1 MGRPIKSKYFGNRNA
16 GSVGGEGIASV
27 AVGGSPGTGWT
38 TGTVVT
44 ISTSS
49 QITGG
54 ISATGITVV
63 TGSTLSGITIVN
75 SGSGYTTSTGLVYTF
90 TNGGTIGTAAF
101 TPTLTAVTPD
111 AIVASA
117 ITVVAGSA
125 KNVDIL
131 DQKASHR
138 YRVANADGTTVC
150 KLVAAAPAVFGEM
163 TIIATDSYGSTY
175 YVTKLTA
182 RKALLTRFTL
192 NGTWEYATGTQTKW
206 TLNSASLGTVTIAH
220 TI

>member
-1 MGRPIKSKYFGNRNA
+1 MGRPIKSKYFGNRNP
-16 GSVGGEGIASV
+16 GGVGGEGIASV
-27 AVGGSPGTGWT
+27 AVGGAPGTGWT

-44 ISTSS
+44 ITTSS

-54 ISATGITVV
+54 ITATGITAV

-75 SGSGYTTSTGLVYTF
+75 PGSGYTTSSGLVYTF
-90 TNGGTIGTAAF
+90 ASQGTLGTAAF
-101 TPTLTAVTPD
+101 TPVLTTTTTN

-117 ITVVAGSA
+117 ITVAAGSP
-125 KNVDIL
+125 KNADII

-138 YRVANADGTTVC
+138 YRVANADGTAVC
-150 KLVAAAPAVFGEM
+150 KLVAATPAVVGEM
-163 TIIATDSYGSTY
+163 SIIATDSYGSTY

-182 RKALLTRFTL
+182 RKALLTQLTL

-206 TLNSASLGTVTIAH
+206 ALNGAALGTVTLTH